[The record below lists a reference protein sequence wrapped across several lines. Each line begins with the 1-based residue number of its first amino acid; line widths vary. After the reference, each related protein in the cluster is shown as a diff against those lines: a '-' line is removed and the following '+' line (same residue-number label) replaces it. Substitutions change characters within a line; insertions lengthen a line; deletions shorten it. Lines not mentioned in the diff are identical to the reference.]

1 MPGRREHQAC
11 DDTGQLLWG
20 DRMSS
25 QALSDKLKRVYAEID
40 EWRTRP
46 LNDEYPYVFVDD
58 VWHKRSWGGSV
69 ENAGVLVAIGVSKEG
84 RREVIGVAEDMR
96 EDSAGWEQFPAP

>member
-25 QALSDKLKRVYAEID
+25 QALSDKLKRVYAEI
-40 EWRTRP
+40 EC
-46 LNDEYPYVFVDD
+46 
-58 VWHKRSWGGSV
+58 
-69 ENAGVLVAIGVSKEG
+69 VLSN
-84 RREVIGVAEDMR
+84 
-96 EDSAGWEQFPAP
+96 

>member
-1 MPGRREHQAC
+1 
-11 DDTGQLLWG
+11 
-20 DRMSS
+20 MSS